1 MSALRAAVGAAA
13 LVSIALAA
21 TCWIFLP
28 HFLDPPVVAAG
39 VLFAGAFVVAGVLL
53 LLLRPFGRRPG
64 AGLAAVLVAAAAAV
78 VTALMVALTPP
89 ALAAGNRAG
98 PLVFGIGLVALTGLL
113 ARLAGGA
120 AGRAPVALA
129 AVALVV
135 VTLGS
140 FVVRRVANRP
150 LDSVRTL
157 LVGLDGVTW
166 KLAKPLRNAGD
177 MPTFGRL
184 SRDGAVGVLE
194 SDDPTLSP
202 RVWTT
207 IATGKLAEQH
217 KIMDFDTP
225 QSALRAARVW
235 EILEGEG
242 RTVGVFGYL
251 VTWPPGSHRG
261 FLVPGWEARGP
272 EAAPAELTFV
282 RWKPRSTREAL
293 ATAVAFV
300 RHGVRLGS
308 LIAAADAVVRYRGWT
323 DAGYSAATAFVQ
335 LALES
340 DVFLDLVR
348 THRPEFATFVI
359 SGSDTVSHL
368 YWRYMDAR
376 HFPDVPPAERAR
388 YGDVIPDYYRAAD
401 RVLARFLDRLPPG
414 AHTIVISDH
423 GNGPLIAARQSL
435 SVKAA
440 ELLDE
445 LGVPREEVMVTTI
458 SGAANFETKSEAT
471 RDALRQK
478 LAGIRWVESGTPVFA
493 LEMHG
498 AVLTARALKG
508 GIETNLV
515 VDGRTLPIGRILRE
529 GKFSGDHTR
538 QGILLAIGPRVRPG
552 ARVRG
557 ARIRDVTPTLLAL
570 FDLPTADDM
579 DGRVIDGLLTESATR
594 ERRVATWNHHL
605 PRFEDGAATVGD
617 EVQDRLKALGYL

>member
-1 MSALRAAVGAAA
+1 MSGLRAAIGAAA
-13 LVSIALAA
+13 LVSTALAA

-28 HFLDPPVVAAG
+28 HFLDPPAVAAG
-39 VLFAGAFVVAGVLL
+39 LLFAGTFAVAGVLL
-53 LLLRPFGRRPG
+53 VLLRLSGRRPG
-64 AGLAAVLVAAAAAV
+64 AGLVAMLVAAAAVLAA
-78 VTALMVALTPP
+78 ALIVALTPP

-98 PLVFGIGLVALTGLL
+98 PLVFGLVLFALTGVL
-113 ARLAGGA
+113 AWLAGGTA
-120 AGRAPVALA
+120 ARAPVAVA
-129 AVALVV
+129 AAALVV
-135 VTLGS
+135 VSLGS
-140 FVVRRVANRP
+140 LVVRRVADRP

-177 MPTFGRL
+177 MPTFGRF
-184 SRDGAVGVLE
+184 SREGAIGVLE

-251 VTWPPGSHRG
+251 VTWPPGHHRG

-272 EAAPAELTFV
+272 EAAPPELTFV
-282 RWKPRSTREAL
+282 RWKARSAREAL
-293 ATAVAFV
+293 ATAVAYV

-308 LIAAADAVVRYRGWT
+308 LLAAADAVVRYRGWT

-368 YWRYMDAR
+368 YWRYMDTR
-376 HFPDVPPAERAR
+376 HFPDVPPADRAR
-388 YGDVIPDYYRAAD
+388 YGAVIPDYYRAAD

-414 AHTIVISDH
+414 AHTVVISDH

-435 SVKAA
+435 SIKAA
-440 ELLDE
+440 ELLDA

-458 SGAANFETKSEAT
+458 SGAANFETKSDAT
-471 RDALRQK
+471 RDALRRK
-478 LAGIRWVESGTPVFA
+478 LEGIRWAKSGAPVFE
-493 LEMHG
+493 LQMHG
-498 AVLTARALKG
+498 PVLTARALKEDV
-508 GIETNLV
+508 ETSLV
-515 VDGRTLPIGRILRE
+515 IDGRTLPIGHIMRE

-538 QGILLAIGPRVRPG
+538 QGILLAIGPRVPPG
-552 ARVRG
+552 TRVRG

-579 DGRVIDGLLTESATR
+579 DGRVVTGLLTPTPGDGRS
-594 ERRVATWNHHL
+594 VATWNQHL
-605 PRFEDGAATVGD
+605 PRFEEGAATVGD